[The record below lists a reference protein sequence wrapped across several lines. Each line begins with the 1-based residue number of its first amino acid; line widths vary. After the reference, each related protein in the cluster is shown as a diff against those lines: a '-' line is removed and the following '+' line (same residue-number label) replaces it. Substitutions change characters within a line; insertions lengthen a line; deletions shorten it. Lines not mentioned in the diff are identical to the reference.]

1 MAARPLQERERADR
15 PLTPMKVLLFGM
27 IAEKAGAASLEV
39 SATSTTALRRQL
51 ETRIP
56 DLDKLSYA
64 LAVDRVIVNDDRP
77 LIGTEEIALLPPFA
91 GG

>member
-1 MAARPLQERERADR
+1 
-15 PLTPMKVLLFGM
+15 MKVFLFGM
-27 IAEKAGAASLEV
+27 IAEKAGAASLEAT
-39 SATSTTALRRQL
+39 ATSTAALKRQL

-64 LAVDRVIVNDDRP
+64 LAVDRVIVNDDRA
-77 LIGTEEIALLPPFA
+77 LNGTEEIALLPPFA

>member
-1 MAARPLQERERADR
+1 MS
-15 PLTPMKVLLFGM
+15 
-27 IAEKAGAASLEV
+27 AS
-39 SATSTTALRRQL
+39 STTALKHQL